1 MFITDLSIRRP
12 TVSWVMSLILIIFGL
27 FVFWKLPVRELP
39 NGIQPPVVQV
49 QVDYKSA
56 AASIV
61 DQEVTQV
68 LEDVIG
74 GAEGIK
80 NIDSKSENGRS
91 TINVEFDTSID
102 LDNAANDIRERVARV
117 VDNLPSESDPPQILK
132 RAAGF
137 TTTMW
142 LSLSSSTWSDLELGD
157 YAERFLVDQFSSVKN
172 VGRIRV
178 GGLRELSI
186 RVWVDPIKLAA
197 NDLTIKE
204 VESAMRGEN
213 ISLPAGTLEADN
225 IDLTLNLDKSYNDIN
240 SIKQLPIKKK
250 NNKVILLSDVANVEF
265 GPVSEKTL
273 FKAQTKDQINL
284 KTVGIGIYARSG
296 ASTVE
301 LSNEIKK
308 KIIEVKK
315 SLPEELDLRV
325 SFNRANYVEA
335 AIEEV
340 YKTLFIAFILV
351 VLIIYLFLGNLKAV
365 IVPAI
370 ALPVSLIASFLGLYI
385 FGLSINIFVLLSFIL
400 AIGIITDD
408 SVIMTD
414 AIYRRI
420 ENGENS
426 LVAAYKGSKQIS
438 FAIIATTLILVAVF
452 LPLIFIKGISGT
464 LFRETAIAL
473 SFSIVVSSFVALTL
487 SPMLASKF
495 LNKKT
500 SKKFI
505 IRKFENIFSNFAN
518 FYKETLGTVIYKTRT
533 VGIFIIF
540 IIIASILLFNFS
552 KKELLPM
559 EDRGAYLI
567 IGATDEG
574 SSFEYTQEQAQK
586 VEARLLPLLQAED
599 SPYSR
604 FIMRVPGFGSS
615 ANSYNSFII
624 IALLD
629 DWKNRKKGQ
638 QIVLREAIG
647 KIVTLPQALAFPISP
662 QSIRVSSY
670 NKPVQMVIYGST
682 YEELEEIQKKII
694 RKLRSNKNLSRIDS
708 DYNRNKPEVK
718 LIINKNKAKD
728 LGVSTKAIGETLETL
743 YGGKKITTFNK
754 LGKEYPI
761 IVQQYLSDRRN
772 KEGVSKIFV
781 RSETNSKLISLA
793 NLVSFKEEGSAKQL
807 ARYNRQRAVTISAN
821 INEGYT
827 LTEAIKFFEEVMSS
841 EAPKN
846 QITWKGK
853 SEEIKET
860 SNELFIIFALALLT
874 AYLVMAATFNSF
886 IHPFIIVLTV
896 PLAIFGGLVFILFLN
911 SSVNIFSQIALI
923 ILIGIST
930 KNSILIVDFAN
941 QIRTTGK
948 NIDTA
953 VKEACAVR
961 FRPII
966 MTSLSTMIAMMPL
979 VIGNIGPGA
988 GEGSRLAVGSTILG
1002 GMIIST
1008 FFTLYVTPSMY
1019 LALAKN
1025 TKRIDVI
1032 DIELKK
1038 NYLKNNIFIFI

>member
-12 TVSWVMSLILIIFGL
+12 VVSWVMSLILITFGI

-39 NGIQPPVVQV
+39 AGIQPPVVQV
-49 QVDYKSA
+49 QVDYSSA
-56 AASIV
+56 AAPIV

-68 LEDVIG
+68 IEDVIG

-80 NIDSKSENGRS
+80 NIESKSENGRS
-91 TINVEFDTSID
+91 TINIEFDTSID

-142 LSLSSSTWSDLELGD
+142 LALSSPTWSDLELGD
-157 YAERFLVDQFSSVKN
+157 YADRYLIDTFSSVKN
-172 VGRIRV
+172 VGRILV

-186 RVWVDPIKLAA
+186 RVWIDPVKLAA
-197 NDLTIKE
+197 NDLTVQE
-204 VESAMRGEN
+204 VEGALRGEN
-213 ISLPAGTLEADN
+213 VRLPAGTLEADN
-225 IDLTLNLDKSYNDIN
+225 IDLTLNLDKSYNN
-240 SIKQLPIKKK
+240 VETIKQLPIKKTSK
-250 NNKVILLSDVANVEF
+250 RTIVLSDIANVEF

-273 FKAQTKDQINL
+273 FKAQRKDQLNL
-284 KTVGIGIYARSG
+284 KTVGIGIYAKSG

-301 LSNEIKK
+301 LSREIKK
-308 KIIEVKK
+308 KIKEVKK
-315 SLPEELDLRV
+315 TLPDGLDLEIA
-325 SFNRANYVEA
+325 FNRATYVGA
-335 AIEEV
+335 AINEV
-340 YKTLFIAFILV
+340 YKTLMIAFVLV

-370 ALPVSLIASFLGLYI
+370 ALPVSLIASFLGIYI

-420 ENGENS
+420 ENGETP
-426 LVAAYKGSKQIS
+426 LVAAYKGSKQIT
-438 FAIIATTLILVAVF
+438 FAIIATTLILIAVF
-452 LPLIFIKGISGT
+452 LPLIFIEGISGT

-487 SPMLASKF
+487 SPMLGSKF
-495 LNKKT
+495 LTKKNNKNFII
-500 SKKFI
+500 KKFESWFLNFS
-505 IRKFENIFSNFAN
+505 KFYE
-518 FYKETLGTVIYKTRT
+518 ETLSVTLNKTKT
-533 VGIFIIF
+533 ITFFIIF
-540 IIIASILLFNFS
+540 VVISSVLLFNFS

-567 IGATDEG
+567 IGFTDEG
-574 SSFEYTQEQAQK
+574 SSFEYTEEKAQIIEQ
-586 VEARLLPLLQAED
+586 RLIPLLQADD
-599 SPYSR
+599 SPYER
-604 FIMRVPGFGSS
+604 FIMRVPGFGTS

-629 DWKNRKKGQ
+629 HWKNRNQ
-638 QIVLREAIG
+638 DSQTVMRQAIG
-647 KIVTLPQALAFPISP
+647 KIVTVPQAVAFPISP
-662 QSIRVSSY
+662 QSIRISSY
-670 NKPVQMVIYGST
+670 NKPVQMVIYGTT
-682 YEELEEIQKKII
+682 YEELEKIQNELIG
-694 RKLRSNKNLSRIDS
+694 KLRRNSNLSRIES
-708 DYNRNKPEVK
+708 DYSRNKPEVK
-718 LIINKNKAKD
+718 LVINKNKAKD
-728 LGVSTKAIGETLETL
+728 LGVSAESIGRTLETL
-743 YGGKKITTFNK
+743 YGGKRVTTFNK

-761 IVQQYLSDRRN
+761 ILQQYLSDRRN
-772 KEGVSKIFV
+772 KEGISKIFV
-781 RSETNSKLISLA
+781 RSETNGKLVSLV
-793 NLVSFKEEGSAKQL
+793 NLVDFKEEGTAKEL

-821 INEGYT
+821 ISEDYS
-827 LTEAIKFFEEVMSS
+827 LPEAIKYLENTIAEV
-841 EAPKN
+841 APQN
-846 QITWKGK
+846 QIAWKGK
-853 SEEIKET
+853 SEEVKET

-886 IHPFIIVLTV
+886 VHPFIIVLTV
-896 PLAIFGGLVFILFLN
+896 PLAILGGLIFILFLN
-911 SSVNIFSQIALI
+911 SSINIFSQIALI

-930 KNSILIVDFAN
+930 KNSILIVDYAN

-948 NIDTA
+948 NIESAIKD
-953 VKEACAVR
+953 ACSIR

-966 MTSLSTMIAMMPL
+966 MTSLSTMIAMLPL
-979 VIGNIGPGA
+979 VIGNFGPGA

-1008 FFTLYVTPSMY
+1008 FFTLYVTPTMY

-1025 TKRIDVI
+1025 TKRIDAV

-1038 NYLKNNIFIFI
+1038 ELR

>member
-1 MFITDLSIRRP
+1 MFITELSIKRP
-12 TVSWVMSLILIIFGL
+12 AVSWVMSLILIIFGL
-27 FVFWKLPVRELP
+27 FVFLKLPVRELP
-39 NGIQPPVVQV
+39 DGIQPPVVQV
-49 QVDYKSA
+49 QVNYKSA

-68 LEDVIG
+68 MEDVIG

-102 LDNAANDIRERVARV
+102 LDNAANDIRERVSRV

-142 LSLSSSTWSDLELGD
+142 LSLSSKTWSDLELGD
-157 YAERFLVDQFSSVKN
+157 YADRFLVDQFSSVKN
-172 VGRIRV
+172 VGRILV

-186 RVWVDPIKLAA
+186 RVWIDPIKLAA
-197 NDLTIKE
+197 NDLTIQE
-204 VESAMRGEN
+204 VESALRGEN

-225 IDLTLNLDKSYNDIN
+225 IDLTLNLDKSYNNIDT
-240 SIKQLPIKKK
+240 IKQLPIKKSV
-250 NNKVILLSDVANVEF
+250 NKVILLSDIANIEF

-273 FKAQTKDQINL
+273 FEAQTKDQINL

-301 LSNEIKK
+301 LSNDIKER
-308 KIIEVKK
+308 IVEVKK
-315 SLPEELDLRV
+315 SLPVGLDLRV
-325 SFNRANYVEA
+325 SFNRATYVQA
-335 AIEEV
+335 AINEV
-340 YKTLFIAFILV
+340 YKTLIIAFILV
-351 VLIIYLFLGNLKAV
+351 VIIIYLFLGSLKAV
-365 IVPAI
+365 IVPAV

-420 ENGENS
+420 ENGETP
-426 LVAAYKGSKQIS
+426 LLAAYRGSKQIS
-438 FAIIATTLILVAVF
+438 FAIIATTLILIAVF
-452 LPLIFIKGISGT
+452 LPLIFIEGISGT
-464 LFRETAIAL
+464 LFKETAIAL

-495 LNKKT
+495 LTKKNVKNNVV
-500 SKKFI
+500 KKFE
-505 IRKFENIFSNFAN
+505 KLFLNLSS
-518 FYKETLGTVIYKTRT
+518 FYKETLDIMVNKTKII
-533 VGIFIIF
+533 GIFIIF
-540 IIIASILLFNFS
+540 IIFISVFLFNFT

-559 EDRGAYLI
+559 EDRGVYLV
-567 IGATDEG
+567 IGFTDEG
-574 SSFEYTQEQAQK
+574 RSFEYTQEKAQE
-586 VEARLLPLLQAED
+586 VEKRLIPLLQAED

-629 DWKNRKKGQ
+629 DWKNREKDSQ
-638 QIVLREAIG
+638 TVMREAIG
-647 KIVTLPQALAFPISP
+647 KIVTLPEAVAFPISP

-670 NKPVQMVIYGST
+670 NKPVQMVIYGSS
-682 YEELEEIQKKII
+682 YEELEGIQKNVIK
-694 RKLRSNKNLSRIDS
+694 KLRSNRSLSRIES

-728 LGVSTKAIGETLETL
+728 LGVSTQSIGKTLETL
-743 YGGKKITTFNK
+743 YGGKKITTFNRQ
-754 LGKEYPI
+754 GKEYPI
-761 IVQQYLSDRRN
+761 IVQQYLSDRR
-772 KEGVSKIFV
+772 SKDGISKVFV
-781 RSETNSKLISLA
+781 RSDISGKLISLA
-793 NLVSFKEEGSAKQL
+793 NLVKFKEEGSAKQL
-807 ARYNRQRAVTISAN
+807 SRYNRQSAVTISAN
-821 INEGYT
+821 ISEDYT
-827 LTEAIKFFEEVMSS
+827 LTEAISYLENIMAET
-841 EAPKN
+841 APNN

-860 SNELFIIFALALLT
+860 SSELFIIFALAVLT

-886 IHPFIIVLTV
+886 IHPFIIILTV

-911 SSVNIFSQIALI
+911 SSINIFSQIALI

-930 KNSILIVDFAN
+930 KNSILIVDYAN
-941 QIRTTGK
+941 QIRMTGK
-948 NIDTA
+948 NIESA
-953 VKEACAVR
+953 VKEACNIR
-961 FRPII
+961 FRPIM
-966 MTSLSTMIAMMPL
+966 MTSLSTMIAMLPL

-988 GEGSRLAVGSTILG
+988 GEGSRLAVGATILG

-1008 FFTLYVTPSMY
+1008 FFTLYITPSMY

-1025 TKRIDVI
+1025 TKRIDAV
-1032 DIELKK
+1032 DIELNKQLFKK
-1038 NYLKNNIFIFI
+1038 

>member
-1 MFITDLSIRRP
+1 MFITELSIKRP
-12 TVSWVMSLILIIFGL
+12 AVSWVMSLILIIFGL

-39 NGIQPPVVQV
+39 DGIQPPVVQV

-56 AASIV
+56 AAAIV

-68 LEDVIG
+68 MEDVIG

-91 TINVEFDTSID
+91 TINIEFETNID

-117 VDNLPSESDPPQILK
+117 VDNLPDESDPPQILK

-142 LSLSSSTWSDLELGD
+142 LSLSSKTWSDLELGD
-157 YAERFLVDQFSSVKN
+157 YAERFLIDQFSSIKN
-172 VGRIRV
+172 VGRILV

-186 RVWVDPIKLAA
+186 RVWVDPIRLAA
-197 NDLTIKE
+197 NNLTIQE
-204 VESAMRGEN
+204 VENALRNEN
-213 ISLPAGTLEADN
+213 IRLPAGTLEADN
-225 IDLTLNLDKSYNDIN
+225 VDLTLNLDKSYNSIDT
-240 SIKQLPIKKK
+240 IKQLPIKKSA
-250 NNKVILLSDVANVEF
+250 NKVITLSDVANIEF

-273 FKAQTKDQINL
+273 FKAQTRDQLNL

-301 LSNEIKK
+301 LSDDIKK

-315 SLPEELDLRV
+315 SLPDGLDLRV
-325 SFNRANYVEA
+325 AFNRANYVEA
-335 AIEEV
+335 AIHEV
-340 YKTLFIAFILV
+340 YKTLITAFILV
-351 VLIIYLFLGNLKAV
+351 VIIIYLFLGNLKAV

-385 FGLSINIFVLLSFIL
+385 FDLSINIFVLLSFIL

-414 AIYRRI
+414 SIYRRI
-420 ENGENS
+420 ENGETP
-426 LVAAYKGSKQIS
+426 LVAAYNGSKQIT
-438 FAIIATTLILVAVF
+438 FAIIATTLILIAVF
-452 LPLIFIKGISGT
+452 LPLIFIEGISGT

-473 SFSIVVSSFVALTL
+473 SFSIIISSFVALTL
-487 SPMLASKF
+487 SPMLASKY
-495 LNKKT
+495 LTKKT
-500 SKKFI
+500 TKNTIVKKFE
-505 IRKFENIFSNFAN
+505 KVFFSFAN
-518 FYKETLGTVIYKTRT
+518 FYKETLDFTINKTKIVI
-533 VGIFIIF
+533 IFIIF
-540 IIIASILLFNFS
+540 IILTSVFLFSFT
-552 KKELLPM
+552 KKELLPI
-559 EDRGAYLI
+559 EDRGAYLV
-567 IGATDEG
+567 IGFTDEG
-574 SSFEYTQEQAQK
+574 SSFEYTQEKAQIIEK
-586 VEARLLPLLQAED
+586 RLVPLLQSED

-604 FIMRVPGFGSS
+604 FIMRVPGFGSN

-629 DWKNRKKGQ
+629 DWKNRKKDSQ
-638 QIVLREAIG
+638 TVMREAIG
-647 KIVTLPQALAFPISP
+647 KIVTVPQAVAFPISP

-670 NKPVQMVIYGST
+670 NKPVQMVIYGKT
-682 YEELEEIQKKII
+682 YEELEKIQISVI
-694 RKLRSNKNLSRIDS
+694 RKLRSNKNLSRVES

-728 LGVSTKAIGETLETL
+728 LGVSTLSIGRTLESL
-743 YGGKKITTFNK
+743 YGGKKITTFNQ

-761 IVQQYLSDRRN
+761 IIQQYLSDRRN
-772 KEGVSKIFV
+772 KDGISKIFV
-781 RSETNSKLISLA
+781 RSDTSGKLISLS
-793 NLVSFKEEGSAKQL
+793 NLVEFKEEGSAKEL

-821 INEGYT
+821 ISEGYT
-827 LTEAIKFFEEVMSS
+827 LSEAISFLENVMS
-841 EAPKN
+841 EIAPEN

-860 SNELFIIFALALLT
+860 SNELFVIFGLALLT

-886 IHPFIIVLTV
+886 IHPFIIILTV

-911 SSVNIFSQIALI
+911 TSINIFSQIALI

-930 KNSILIVDFAN
+930 KNSILIVDFTN
-941 QIRTTGK
+941 QIRRTGK
-948 NIDTA
+948 SIEAA
-953 VKEACAVR
+953 VKEACGVR

-966 MTSLSTMIAMMPL
+966 MTSLSTMIAMIPL
-979 VIGNIGPGA
+979 VIGNVGPGA
-988 GEGSRLAVGSTILG
+988 GEGSRLAIGATILG

-1019 LALAKN
+1019 LTLARN
-1025 TKRIDVI
+1025 TKRIDAI
-1032 DIELKK
+1032 DIELNKQLTKK
-1038 NYLKNNIFIFI
+1038 

>member
-1 MFITDLSIRRP
+1 MFITELSIRRP
-12 TVSWVMSLILIIFGL
+12 TISWVMSLILIVFGL

-39 NGIQPPVVQV
+39 NGIQPPVVQI

-68 LEDVIG
+68 VEDVIG

-117 VDNLPSESDPPQILK
+117 IDNLPSESDPPQILK

-157 YAERFLVDQFSSVKN
+157 YAERYLVDQFSSVKN

-186 RVWVDPIKLAA
+186 RVWIDPIRLAA

-204 VESAMRGEN
+204 VETAMRGEN

-225 IDLTLNLDKSYNDIN
+225 IDLTLNLDKSYTDID
-240 SIKQLPIKKK
+240 SIKQLPIKKTG
-250 NNKVILLSDVANVEF
+250 NKVILLSDVAEIEF

-301 LSNEIKK
+301 LSKDIEK
-308 KIIEVKK
+308 KIIQVKK

-340 YKTLFIAFILV
+340 YKTLLIAFVLV

-370 ALPVSLIASFLGLYI
+370 ALPVSLIASFLGLYL

-420 ENGENS
+420 ENGETP

-438 FAIIATTLILVAVF
+438 FAIVATTLILIAVF
-452 LPLIFIKGISGT
+452 LPLIFIEGISGT

-495 LNKKT
+495 LNKKS
-500 SKKFI
+500 SKKLFI
-505 IRKFENIFSNFAN
+505 QKFEKFFLSFAN
-518 FYKETLGTVIYKTRT
+518 FYKETLDVIVNKTKTVSF
-533 VGIFIIF
+533 FIVLIV
-540 IIIASILLFNFS
+540 IASVLLFNFS

-567 IGATDEG
+567 IGFTDEG
-574 SSFEYTQEQAQK
+574 TSFEYTQEQAQK

-604 FIMRVPGFGSS
+604 FIMRVPGFGNS

-638 QIVLREAIG
+638 EVVLREAIG
-647 KIVTLPQALAFPISP
+647 KIVTLPQAVAFPISP
-662 QSIRVSSY
+662 QSIRVSNY

-682 YEELEEIQKKII
+682 YKELEEIQKKVI
-694 RKLRSNKNLSRIDS
+694 REIRSNKNLSRIES

-728 LGVSTKAIGETLETL
+728 LGVSTKSIGETLETL

-781 RSETNSKLISLA
+781 RSETNGKLISLA
-793 NLVSFKEEGSAKQL
+793 NLVSFEEEGSAKEL
-807 ARYNRQRAVTISAN
+807 ARYNRQPAVTISAN

-827 LTEAIKFFEEVMSS
+827 LTEAIRYFEEVMVNL
-841 EAPKN
+841 APEN

-886 IHPFIIVLTV
+886 IHPFIIILTV
-896 PLAIFGGLVFILFLN
+896 PLAIFGGLVFVLFLN

-930 KNSILIVDFAN
+930 KNSILIVDYAN

-948 NIDTA
+948 NIESA

-966 MTSLSTMIAMMPL
+966 MTSLSTMIAMLPL

-1032 DIELKK
+1032 DLELKK
-1038 NYLKNNIFIFI
+1038 ELTKK

>member
-12 TVSWVMSLILIIFGL
+12 VVSSVFSLILIVFGI

-39 NGIQPPVVQV
+39 SGLQPPVVQI

-56 AASIV
+56 AAPII

-68 LEDVIG
+68 IEDVIG

-80 NIDSKSENGRS
+80 NIDSKSSNGRS
-91 TINVEFDTSID
+91 TIKVEFDTSID

-132 RAAGF
+132 QAAGF

-142 LSLSSSTWSDLELGD
+142 LALSSSTWSDLELGD
-157 YAERFLVDQFSSVKN
+157 YAERYLVDTFSSVKN
-172 VGRIRV
+172 VGRILV

-197 NDLTIKE
+197 NDLTVQE
-204 VESAMRGEN
+204 VERALRGEN
-213 ISLPAGTLEADN
+213 IRLPAGTLEANN
-225 IDLTLNLDKSYNDIN
+225 IDLTLNLDKSYNSIET
-240 SIKQLPIKKK
+240 IKQLPIKKT
-250 NNKVILLSDVANVEF
+250 NKKVVVLSDVANIEF

-273 FKAQTKDQINL
+273 FKAQRKDQLNL

-301 LSNEIKK
+301 LSKEIKK
-308 KIIEVKK
+308 KIAKVNK
-315 SLPEELDLRV
+315 SLPEGLELEV
-325 SFNRANYVEA
+325 AFNRATYIGA
-335 AIEEV
+335 AINEV
-340 YKTLFIAFILV
+340 YKTLIIAFVLV
-351 VLIIYLFLGNLKAV
+351 VIIIYLFLGNLKAV

-370 ALPVSLIASFLGLYI
+370 ALPVSLIASFLGIYI

-420 ENGENS
+420 ENGENP
-426 LVAAYKGSKQIS
+426 LVAAYKGSKQIT
-438 FAIIATTLILVAVF
+438 FAIIATTLILIAVF
-452 LPLIFIKGISGT
+452 LPLIFIEGISGT

-495 LNKKT
+495 LNKKNN
-500 SKKFI
+500 KNFI
-505 IRKFENIFSNFAN
+505 IRKFEKFFLGFAK
-518 FYKETLGTVIYKTRT
+518 FYQETLEVLVKKTKTVS
-533 VGIFIIF
+533 VFIIF
-540 IIIASILLFNFS
+540 IIVASILLFNFS

-559 EDRGAYLI
+559 EDRGAYLV
-567 IGATDEG
+567 IGFTDEG
-574 SSFEYTQEQAQK
+574 SSFEYTQEKAQVIEK
-586 VEARLLPLLQAED
+586 RLIPLLQAEN

-615 ANSYNSFII
+615 ATSYNSFII

-629 DWKNRKKGQ
+629 HWKNRKQ
-638 QIVLREAIG
+638 DSQTVMRQAIG
-647 KIVTLPQALAFPISP
+647 KIVTVPQAVAFPISP

-682 YEELEEIQKKII
+682 YEELERIQSEVIG
-694 RKLRSNKNLSRIDS
+694 KLRRNNNLSRLES
-708 DYNRNKPEVK
+708 DYTRNKPEVK

-728 LGVSTKAIGETLETL
+728 LGVSTETIGKSLETL
-743 YGGKKITTFNK
+743 YGGKRVTTFNK

-761 IVQQYLSDRRN
+761 ILQQYLSDRRN
-772 KEGVSKIFV
+772 KEGISKIFV
-781 RSETNSKLISLA
+781 RSDTTGKLISLT
-793 NLVSFKEEGSAKQL
+793 NLVNFKEEGTAKEL

-821 INEGYT
+821 ISENYT
-827 LTEAIKFFEEVMSS
+827 LSEAIKYLENTMAEVSPQS
-841 EAPKN
+841 

-886 IHPFIIVLTV
+886 IHPFIIILTV

-911 SSVNIFSQIALI
+911 SSINIFSQIALV

-930 KNSILIVDFAN
+930 KNSILIVDYAN

-948 NIDTA
+948 NIETA
-953 VKEACAVR
+953 VKEACSIR

-988 GEGSRLAVGSTILG
+988 GEGSRLAVGATILG

-1008 FFTLYVTPSMY
+1008 FFTLYVTPTMY

-1025 TKRIDVI
+1025 TKRIDAI
-1032 DIELKK
+1032 DLEL
-1038 NYLKNNIFIFI
+1038 NRQLKR

>member
-1 MFITDLSIRRP
+1 MFITELSIKRP
-12 TVSWVMSLILIIFGL
+12 AVSWVMSLILIVFGL

-39 NGIQPPVVQV
+39 DGIQPPVVQV

-56 AASIV
+56 AAAVV
-61 DQEVTQV
+61 DQEVTQIM
-68 LEDVIG
+68 EDVIG

-117 VDNLPSESDPPQILK
+117 VDNLPDESDPPQILK

-142 LSLSSSTWSDLELGD
+142 LSLSSKTWSDLELGD
-157 YAERFLVDQFSSVKN
+157 YAERFLIDQFSSVKN

-186 RVWVDPIKLAA
+186 RIWVDPIKLAA
-197 NDLTIKE
+197 NDLTIQDIE
-204 VESAMRGEN
+204 VALRNEN
-213 ISLPAGTLEADN
+213 IRLPAGTLEADN
-225 IDLTLNLDKSYNDIN
+225 IDLTLNLDKSYNNIDK
-240 SIKQLPIKKK
+240 IKQLPIRKL
-250 NNKVILLSDVANVEF
+250 NNNVIILSDVANVEF

-273 FKAQTKDQINL
+273 FKAQTKDQLNL
-284 KTVGIGIYARSG
+284 KTVGIGIYAKSG

-301 LSNEIKK
+301 LSRDIKQ

-315 SLPEELDLRV
+315 SLPKSLDLRV
-325 SFNRANYVEA
+325 AFNRANYVEA

-340 YKTLFIAFILV
+340 YKTLVIAFILV
-351 VLIIYLFLGNLKAV
+351 VIIIYLFLGNLKAV

-420 ENGENS
+420 ENGES
-426 LVAAYKGSKQIS
+426 PLVAAYKGSKQIS
-438 FAIIATTLILVAVF
+438 FAIIATTLILIAVF
-452 LPLIFIKGISGT
+452 LPLIFIEGISGT

-473 SFSIVVSSFVALTL
+473 SFSIVISSFVALTL
-487 SPMLASKF
+487 SPMLGSKF
-495 LNKKT
+495 LEKKNKKN
-500 SKKFI
+500 KIVKI
-505 IRKFENIFSNFAN
+505 FENTFLSLSI
-518 FYKETLGTVIYKTRT
+518 FYKETLNIVINKTKVVAT
-533 VGIFIIF
+533 FICF
-540 IIIASILLFNFS
+540 IIIVSILLFSFS

-559 EDRGAYLI
+559 EDRGAYLV
-567 IGATDEG
+567 IGFTDEG
-574 SSFEYTQEQAQK
+574 SSFEYTQERAQEIEK
-586 VEARLLPLLQAED
+586 RLIPLLQAEK

-615 ANSYNSFII
+615 ANSFNSFII

-629 DWKNRKKGQ
+629 DWKNRDKDSQ
-638 QIVLREAIG
+638 TVMREAIG
-647 KIVTLPQALAFPISP
+647 KIVTVPQAVAFPISP
-662 QSIRVSSY
+662 QSIRISSY
-670 NKPVQMVIYGST
+670 NKPVQMVIYGRT
-682 YEELEEIQKKII
+682 YEELEKIQKNVIS
-694 RKLRSNKNLSRIDS
+694 KLRTNKNLSRIES
-708 DYNRNKPEVK
+708 DYNRNKPEIK

-728 LGVSTKAIGETLETL
+728 LGVSTQSIGKTLETL
-743 YGGKKITTFNK
+743 YGGKRITTFNRQ
-754 LGKEYPI
+754 GKEYPI

-772 KEGVSKIFV
+772 RDGISKIYV
-781 RSETNSKLISLA
+781 RSDTSGKLISLA
-793 NLVSFKEEGSAKQL
+793 NLVEFKEEGSAKEL
-807 ARYNRQRAVTISAN
+807 ARYNRQRAITISAN
-821 INEGYT
+821 ISEGYT
-827 LTEAIKFFEEVMSS
+827 LTEAIKFLENTMSEIS
-841 EAPKN
+841 PEN

-860 SNELFIIFALALLT
+860 SNELFVIFALALLT
-874 AYLVMAATFNSF
+874 AYLVMVATFNSF
-886 IHPFIIVLTV
+886 IHPFIIILTV
-896 PLAIFGGLVFILFLN
+896 PLAIFGGLIFILFLN
-911 SSVNIFSQIALI
+911 TSINIFSQIALI

-930 KNSILIVDFAN
+930 KNSILIVDYAN

-948 NIDTA
+948 NIDVA
-953 VKEACAVR
+953 VKESCFIR
-961 FRPII
+961 FRPIV

-988 GEGSRLAVGSTILG
+988 GEGSRLAVGATILG

-1025 TKRIDVI
+1025 TKRIDSV
-1032 DIELKK
+1032 DIELNKQLTK
-1038 NYLKNNIFIFI
+1038 R

>member
-638 QIVLREAIG
+638 QVVLREAIG

-1038 NYLKNNIFIFI
+1038 ELSKK

>member
-1 MFITDLSIRRP
+1 
-12 TVSWVMSLILIIFGL
+12 
-27 FVFWKLPVRELP
+27 
-39 NGIQPPVVQV
+39 
-49 QVDYKSA
+49 
-56 AASIV
+56 
-61 DQEVTQV
+61 
-68 LEDVIG
+68 
-74 GAEGIK
+74 
-80 NIDSKSENGRS
+80 
-91 TINVEFDTSID
+91 
-102 LDNAANDIRERVARV
+102 
-117 VDNLPSESDPPQILK
+117 
-132 RAAGF
+132 
-137 TTTMW
+137 
-142 LSLSSSTWSDLELGD
+142 
-157 YAERFLVDQFSSVKN
+157 
-172 VGRIRV
+172 
-178 GGLRELSI
+178 
-186 RVWVDPIKLAA
+186 
-197 NDLTIKE
+197 
-204 VESAMRGEN
+204 MRGEN

-225 IDLTLNLDKSYNDIN
+225 IDLTLNLDKSYNDVE
-240 SIKQLPIKKK
+240 SIKQLPIKK
-250 NNKVILLSDVANVEF
+250 NDNKVILLSDVANIEF

-284 KTVGIGIYARSG
+284 KTVGIGIYAKSG

-301 LSNEIKK
+301 LSKNIKK

-340 YKTLFIAFILV
+340 YKTLIIAFVLV
-351 VLIIYLFLGNLKAV
+351 VLIIYLFLGSLKAV
-365 IVPAI
+365 VVPAI

-420 ENGENS
+420 ENGETP
-426 LVAAYKGSKQIS
+426 LVAAYRGSKQIS
-438 FAIIATTLILVAVF
+438 FAIVATTLILVAVF
-452 LPLIFIKGISGT
+452 LPLIFIEGITGT
-464 LFRETAIAL
+464 LFKETAIAL
-473 SFSIVVSSFVALTL
+473 SFSIIISSFVALTL

-495 LNKKT
+495 LYKKK
-500 SKKFI
+500 SKKVFVQ
-505 IRKFENIFSNFAN
+505 KFDKIFSSFSNFYEDSLEVVVNKA
-518 FYKETLGTVIYKTRT
+518 KSV
-533 VGIFIIF
+533 VVFIIF
-540 IIIASILLFNFS
+540 IMVTSVFLFSFS

-586 VEARLLPLLQAED
+586 VEARLLPLLQAEN

-604 FIMRVPGFGSS
+604 FIMRVPGFGNS

-629 DWKNRKKGQ
+629 DWKKREKSQ
-638 QIVLREAIG
+638 QVVLREAIG

-662 QSIRVSSY
+662 QSIRVSNY
-670 NKPVQMVIYGST
+670 NKPVQMVIYGNT
-682 YEELEEIQKKII
+682 YDELELIQKKVI
-694 RKLRSNKNLSRIDS
+694 RALRSNKNLSRIES

-718 LIINKNKAKD
+718 LIVNKNKAKD
-728 LGVSTKAIGETLETL
+728 LGVSTKTIGETLETL

-761 IVQQYLSDRRN
+761 IVQQYISDRRN
-772 KEGVSKIFV
+772 KDGISKIFV
-781 RSETNSKLISLA
+781 RSETNTKLISMA
-793 NLVSFKEEGSAKQL
+793 NLISFKNEGTAKQL

-827 LTEAIKFFEEVMSS
+827 LTEAIKFFENVMSDI
-841 EAPKN
+841 APKN

-860 SNELFIIFALALLT
+860 SNELIMIFALALLT

-886 IHPFIIVLTV
+886 IHPFIIILTV

-930 KNSILIVDFAN
+930 KNSILIVDYAN
-941 QIRTTGK
+941 QIRATGK
-948 NIDTA
+948 NIISA
-953 VKEACAVR
+953 VKEACLIR

-966 MTSLSTMIAMMPL
+966 MTSLSTMIAMLPL

-1008 FFTLYVTPSMY
+1008 FFTLYVTPTMY

-1025 TKRIDVI
+1025 TKRIDSV
-1032 DIELKK
+1032 DLELKK
-1038 NYLKNNIFIFI
+1038 ELFKK

>member
-1 MFITDLSIRRP
+1 
-12 TVSWVMSLILIIFGL
+12 MSLILIVFGL

-39 NGIQPPVVQV
+39 NGIQPPVVQI

-68 LEDVIG
+68 VEDVIG

-91 TINVEFDTSID
+91 TINIEFDTSID

-117 VDNLPSESDPPQILK
+117 IDNLPSESDPPQILK

-157 YAERFLVDQFSSVKN
+157 YAERYLVDQFSSVKN

-186 RVWVDPIKLAA
+186 RVWIDPIRLAA

-204 VESAMRGEN
+204 VETAMRGEN

-225 IDLTLNLDKSYNDIN
+225 IDLTLNLDKSYTDID
-240 SIKQLPIKKK
+240 SIKQLPIKKTG
-250 NNKVILLSDVANVEF
+250 NKVILLSDVADIEF

-301 LSNEIKK
+301 LSKDIKK
-308 KIIEVKK
+308 KIIQVKK

-340 YKTLFIAFILV
+340 YKTLLIAFVLV

-370 ALPVSLIASFLGLYI
+370 ALPVSLIASFLGLYL

-420 ENGENS
+420 ENGETP

-438 FAIIATTLILVAVF
+438 FAIVATTLILIAVF
-452 LPLIFIKGISGT
+452 LPLIFIEGISGT

-495 LNKKT
+495 LNKKS
-500 SKKFI
+500 SKKLFI
-505 IRKFENIFSNFAN
+505 QKFEKFFLSFAN
-518 FYKETLGTVIYKTRT
+518 FYKETLDVIVNKTKTVSF
-533 VGIFIIF
+533 FIVLIV
-540 IIIASILLFNFS
+540 IASVLLFNFS

-567 IGATDEG
+567 IGFTDEG
-574 SSFEYTQEQAQK
+574 TSFEYTQEQAQK

-604 FIMRVPGFGSS
+604 FIMRVPGFGNS

-638 QIVLREAIG
+638 EVVLREAIG
-647 KIVTLPQALAFPISP
+647 KIVTLPQAVAFPISP
-662 QSIRVSSY
+662 QSIRVSNY

-682 YEELEEIQKKII
+682 YKELEEIQKKVI
-694 RKLRSNKNLSRIDS
+694 REIRSNKNLSRIES

-728 LGVSTKAIGETLETL
+728 LGVSTKSIGETLETL

-781 RSETNSKLISLA
+781 RSETNGKLISLA
-793 NLVSFKEEGSAKQL
+793 NLVSFKEEGSAKEL
-807 ARYNRQRAVTISAN
+807 ARYNRQPAVTISAN

-827 LTEAIKFFEEVMSS
+827 LTEAIRYFEEVMVNL
-841 EAPKN
+841 APEN

-886 IHPFIIVLTV
+886 IHPFIIILTV
-896 PLAIFGGLVFILFLN
+896 PLAIFGGLVFVLFLN

-930 KNSILIVDFAN
+930 KNSILIVDYAN

-948 NIDTA
+948 NIESA

-966 MTSLSTMIAMMPL
+966 MTSLSTMIAMLPL

-1032 DIELKK
+1032 DLELKK
-1038 NYLKNNIFIFI
+1038 ELTKK